1 MDDFVP
7 LAIKFVEF
15 VGVVILLGGLLL
27 ATARF
32 VYGSAKGKMSEV
44 YIPFRRDLGRVLLL
58 SLEFLVAADLL
69 ETLLIEKTLESIG
82 TLAGLIIIRTILG
95 FALEREMST
104 LRRE

>member
-1 MDDFVP
+1 
-7 LAIKFVEF
+7 
-15 VGVVILLGGLLL
+15 
-27 ATARF
+27 
-32 VYGSAKGKMSEV
+32 MSEV